1 MHGARERVCFQGPS
15 PSCWN
20 HCRAPNGAAQAEGTA
35 CAKAPRRKERRLMG
49 GPDRRARSRET
60 AVETIRRTAQGQGV
74 MKPWRPLYEVQRLS

>member
-1 MHGARERVCFQGPS
+1 MMKAKKMLAWMMLAGMTVTG
-15 PSCWN
+15 
-20 HCRAPNGAAQAEGTA
+20 GAAQAEGTT